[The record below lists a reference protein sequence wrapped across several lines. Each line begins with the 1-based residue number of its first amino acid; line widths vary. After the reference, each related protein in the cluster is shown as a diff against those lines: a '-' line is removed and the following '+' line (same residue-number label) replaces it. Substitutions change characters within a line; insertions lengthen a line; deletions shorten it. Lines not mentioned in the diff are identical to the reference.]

1 MGGKEW
7 SRRLHRA
14 DGANHHADDSGDERA
29 LPQAIDA
36 FRRFVILPVH
46 SFFPPGVS
54 GVPSLFFPAGGCNTF
69 SRTSAGKSARLAFRL
84 NSKARTYATMA
95 QRSRGAICAEQPSS

>member
-54 GVPSLFFPAGGCNTF
+54 GVPSLFFPAGGSNTF
-69 SRTSAGKSARLAFRL
+69 SRTSPGKSASLPLRL
-84 NSKARTYATMA
+84 NCNTRTYAPMA
-95 QRSRGAICAEQPSS
+95 QRSRGATSA